1 MQMCKC
7 GEVRPDRQN
16 RAKSGQDLLPES
28 WTDKRLSRFKSKIK
42 LNGWIC
48 RCSLIFSSCPYH
60 SYHRCQIRTI
70 YTVWFSFQWTEEN
83 RVKLLHE
90 FQRNTMQYQ
99 TIHWITLCK
108 WSWGRNDM
116 GNCWKSKSICIFSHL
131 ILFWIWT
138 LRSSCPSSCITGQF
152 VLAVHWWMCSVLMAW
167 FLRAKLIW
175 KSTKW
180 TPSPSPE
187 SRWVPN

>member
-28 WTDKRLSRFKSKIK
+28 WTDKRISRFKSKIK

-70 YTVWFSFQWTEEN
+70 YTVWFSFQLTEQN

-99 TIHWITLCK
+99 TIPNNTIQY
-108 WSWGRNDM
+108 NA
-116 GNCWKSKSICIFSHL
+116 
-131 ILFWIWT
+131 
-138 LRSSCPSSCITGQF
+138 GQF
-152 VLAVHWWMCSVLMAW
+152 VLAVHWWLCLVLMAW

-187 SRWVPN
+187 SRWFPN